1 MARDD
6 GASHCGNP
14 SSVFFNKESLS
25 QTVSLPAFQSFHC
38 FSTEGFSRIQSFQH
52 ISPTPSR
59 FNWVIVII
67 QWAFYAN
74 AAAFCVWIG
83 TNPSIFGAF
92 NRLRSNWREDLE
104 SNLFGK
110 WEKVKWRRASYISYL
125 RTKAINWISACY
137 STGQCEE
144 CKQKFHF

>member
-92 NRLRSNWREDLE
+92 NRLRSNWSEDLE

-110 WEKVKWRRASYISYL
+110 MRKSQMKASVIYF
-125 RTKAINWISACY
+125 ISANKGNQLVSY
-137 STGQCEE
+137 GFLLVIANGQCE
-144 CKQKFHF
+144 